1 MPDITVNVR
10 PSTGQ
15 IFQISFDPEETTVEG
30 LKVLIGEK
38 MGNLDASSLKL
49 VFSGR
54 ILKSEDTAMECRITA
69 GSTVHVV
76 RSGGNKAPVASNAS
90 TSTTNTNTATTTPAT
105 LNTTS
110 SARQTSDP
118 IPPIP
123 PTPSPSTLTGLG
135 GNSSSA
141 SPFGDMQMPN
151 MDPEVMRQMMDS
163 PFMQNIMGNTDF
175 VRSII
180 MSNPQMK
187 ALVEQNPELGHVIN
201 DPAFL
206 RQSMEMMRNPELMR
220 EMQRNNDRALSN
232 IEAIPGGFNHL
243 RRMYNTFQSPME
255 SALGRGGSSSSDE
268 ANNQRLARE
277 LNVESVPENSLNTQ
291 ALPNPWAAP
300 ANNNNTNRNATD
312 NTSSPAAAPANPFAA
327 LGGAGANGAA
337 NPLAALLGGSS
348 GSMFPFGN
356 NETQAQ
362 AQAQTQQPSTQQQQT
377 PFWADPNFIQASL
390 RMQQAMMAGQQNTG
404 NSTSNTTSANN
415 QQQNLLQ
422 QMMMGFPAGGFG
434 GYSGLSDFQSP
445 QQQQQQQPSEP
456 PEVRFREQLAQ
467 LEEMG
472 FSEKSSNVR
481 ALLATGGNVQA
492 AIEYL
497 LSM

>member
-1 MPDITVNVR
+1 MPDITINVR
-10 PSTGQ
+10 PSTGK
-15 IFQISFDPEETTVEG
+15 IFQISFDPEETFVEG

-38 MGNLDASSLKL
+38 MGNLDPSSLKL

-54 ILKSEDTAMECRITA
+54 ILKNEDTAMECKITA

-76 RSGGNKAPVASNAS
+76 RSGGNKAPAASNA
-90 TSTTNTNTATTTPAT
+90 TNTNSTTTATTATPN
-105 LNTTS
+105 NTS
-110 SARQTSDP
+110 PARQTSDP

-135 GNSSSA
+135 GNLSST

-255 SALGRGGSSSSDE
+255 SALSRGGSSSSDE

-300 ANNNNTNRNATD
+300 ADNNNNSRNTTNTTNSN
-312 NTSSPAAAPANPFAA
+312 NTSSTAANPFAA

-348 GSMFPFGN
+348 GSSGSMFPFGN
-356 NETQAQ
+356 NETQA
-362 AQAQTQQPSTQQQQT
+362 QQPSTQQQQT

-390 RMQQAMMAGQQNTG
+390 RMQQAMMAGQQNNTG
-404 NSTSNTTSANN
+404 DATPNTANANN

-434 GYSGLSDFQSP
+434 GYNGPSDFQSP
-445 QQQQQQQPSEP
+445 QQQQQQQQQPSEP
-456 PEVRFREQLAQ
+456 PEVRFRDQLAQ

>member
-1 MPDITVNVR
+1 MSDITINVR

-30 LKVLIGEK
+30 LKVLIGEE
-38 MGNLDASSLKL
+38 MGNLDPSSLKL

-54 ILKSEDTAMECRITA
+54 ILKNEDTATECSKVLETGIHVSLSLEITA

-76 RSGGNKAPVASNAS
+76 RSGSNKAPAAS
-90 TSTTNTNTATTTPAT
+90 T
-105 LNTTS
+105 
-110 SARQTSDP
+110 RQTSDP

-135 GNSSSA
+135 GNPSAA

-255 SALGRGGSSSSDE
+255 SALSRGGSSASDE

-300 ANNNNTNRNATD
+300 ANNNNTNRNATTTANNN
-312 NTSSPAAAPANPFAA
+312 NTSSPAAAANPFAA

-337 NPLAALLGGSS
+337 NPLAALLGGSG

-356 NETQAQ
+356 NEAQ
-362 AQAQTQQPSTQQQQT
+362 PQQPSTQQQQT

-390 RMQQAMMAGQQNTG
+390 RMQQAMMAGQQNNT
-404 NSTSNTTSANN
+404 STTTPNTTNANN
-415 QQQNLLQ
+415 QQQNMLQ

-434 GYSGLSDFQSP
+434 GYNGLSDFQSP
-445 QQQQQQQPSEP
+445 QQQQQQQQQQPSEP
-456 PEVRFREQLAQ
+456 PEVRFRDQLAQ

>member
-1 MPDITVNVR
+1 MPSNITINVR

-15 IFQISFDPEETTVEG
+15 IFQIDIDSEQSSVQDM
-30 LKVLIGEK
+30 KQMIAEK
-38 MGNLDASSLKL
+38 MDHADPSSLKL

-54 ILKSEDTAMECRITA
+54 ILKNEDIIKDCKIVN
-69 GSTVHVV
+69 GCTVHVV
-76 RSGGNKAPVASNAS
+76 RSGINKAPTSDKKATPPPS
-90 TSTTNTNTATTTPAT
+90 TSE
-105 LNTTS
+105 
-110 SARQTSDP
+110 P

-123 PTPSPSTLTGLG
+123 PTPSPSNLTGVG
-135 GNSSSA
+135 G
-141 SPFGDMQMPN
+141 SPFDMQMPN

-163 PFMQNIMGNTDF
+163 PFMQNLMSNTDF

-187 ALVEQNPELGHVIN
+187 ALVEQNPELGHIIS

-255 SALGRGGSSSSDE
+255 SAMTPGSTASDE
-268 ANNQRLARE
+268 ANNERLARE

-291 ALPNPWAAP
+291 ALPNPWAAT
-300 ANNNNTNRNATD
+300 NNTNTNRS
-312 NTSSPAAAPANPFAA
+312 TSSNTTSNTANPFAA
-327 LGGAGANGAA
+327 LSGGGGGAPGSS
-337 NPLAALLGGSS
+337 NPLTALLGGGNQNNNGFMSL
-348 GSMFPFGN
+348 FG
-356 NETQAQ
+356 
-362 AQAQTQQPSTQQQQT
+362 QQQQQQSTQTNQQAST
-377 PFWADPNFIQASL
+377 PFWADPNFIQASMRL
-390 RMQQAMMAGQQNTG
+390 QQAMMSGQNNNNNNNNNHNENNTQ
-404 NSTSNTTSANN
+404 S
-415 QQQNLLQ
+415 NLLQ
-422 QMMMGFPAGGFG
+422 QMMMGLPTNPYGAGSF
-434 GYSGLSDFQSP
+434 SDFGF
-445 QQQQQQQPSEP
+445 QQQQPSSSEP
-456 PEVRFREQLAQ
+456 PEVRFRDQLAQ

-472 FSEKSSNVR
+472 FSEKSANVR
-481 ALLATGGNVQA
+481 ALMATGGNVQA